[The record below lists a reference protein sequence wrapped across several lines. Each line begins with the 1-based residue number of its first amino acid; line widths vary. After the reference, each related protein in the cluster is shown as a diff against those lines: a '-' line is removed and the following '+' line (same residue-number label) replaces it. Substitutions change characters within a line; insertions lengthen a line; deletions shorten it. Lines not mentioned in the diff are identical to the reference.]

1 MILIIRKSKNGNH
14 GMITQQQKKVILEPN
29 MICKF
34 FNLNNSKN
42 DIIIFLYSYYNQ
54 IYKNTCINNH
64 NI

>member
-1 MILIIRKSKNGNH
+1 
-14 GMITQQQKKVILEPN
+14 MITQQQKKVILEPN

-42 DIIIFLYSYYNQ
+42 DIIIFLLQ
-54 IYKNTCINNH
+54 T